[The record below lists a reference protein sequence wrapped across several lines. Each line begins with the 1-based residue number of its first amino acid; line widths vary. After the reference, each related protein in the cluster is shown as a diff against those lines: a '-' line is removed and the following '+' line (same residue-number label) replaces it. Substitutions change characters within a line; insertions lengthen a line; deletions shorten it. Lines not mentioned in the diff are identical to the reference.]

1 MTKDKPQKYRS
12 ARLGALRETAQS
24 LTRVGAMDK
33 KTMRAIESFCLTKV
47 EAMTGSEIQALRER
61 EGVSQA
67 VLAQHLNVGTK
78 LVSDW
83 ERGEKKPSGPSLK
96 LLTIVKARGLEGVA

>member
-1 MTKDKPQKYRS
+1 MTKVSTAKYPN
-12 ARLGALRETAQS
+12 ARLEALHLTAQS
-24 LTRVGAMDK
+24 LARVDGLDK
-33 KTMRAIESFCLTKV
+33 KTLRAIESFCLTEV
-47 EAMTGSEIQALRER
+47 RPMTGAEIQALRER
-61 EGVSQA
+61 EGISQA

-96 LLTIVKARGLEGVA
+96 LLTLVKVKGLASVA